1 MIQTRTHFGI
11 GLFAGIIVTAF
22 FFHFFAPRY
31 AVIESENL
39 LIKQDK
45 WSGNSWKFEGDK
57 WEKISD
63 ATRDWKPIDT
73 VLMDALEIEPS
84 SSVSNSSNTQMDNLK
99 KKYPLLEKLSN
110 EEIMERI
117 KYIYARRIMVD
128 LYFSKANVKF

>member
-11 GLFAGIIVTAF
+11 GLFVGVIVTAL

-31 AVIESENL
+31 EVIESDNM

-45 WSGNSWKFEGDK
+45 WSGNSWSFEGDK

-63 ATRDWKPIDT
+63 STRDWKPIDT
-73 VLMDALEIEPS
+73 VLMDALKIEPS
-84 SSVSNSSNTQMDNLK
+84 GDVSSSNSQMGNLK